1 MSHTIG
7 RGLFFLLLAGLIT
20 GCTSVIWLEEDA
32 PPGLFL
38 SVCDRALLLAAGF
51 PNEKDANDAFCA
63 QVGGQREVRHDYG
76 YPTGSAYVVV
86 DCETKDRVYE
96 GGLDKRSSL
105 DSVQQALFFA
115 HVTGKEP
122 AVVIYDTDGQIG
134 PYEYRIRAACA
145 LAEVEYLTKD
155 LCAVQTPTSR
165 DKVGQHPQVRTGQ
178 SE

>member
-7 RGLFFLLLAGLIT
+7 RGLFFLLLAGFIT
-20 GCTSVIWLEEDA
+20 GGTSV
-32 PPGLFL
+32 PPIDGSRTL
-38 SVCDRALLLAAGF
+38 ALAQQNE
-51 PNEKDANDAFCA
+51 NEKDANDAFCA
-63 QVGGQREVRHDYG
+63 QVGGQREVRHVYD

-86 DCETKDRVYE
+86 DCETEERVYE

-122 AVVIYDTDGQIG
+122 AVVIYDTDGRIG
-134 PYEYRIRAACA
+134 PYEYRIRVACE

-155 LCAVQTPTSR
+155 LSTETR
-165 DKVGQHPQVRTGQ
+165 VGRGQ
-178 SE
+178 PHVE

>member
-20 GCTSVIWLEEDA
+20 GGTSGGRGFGMDN
-32 PPGLFL
+32 
-38 SVCDRALLLAAGF
+38 SVYDREWLLADGF
-51 PNEKDANDAFCA
+51 PNEKGANDAFWA
-63 QVGGQREVRHDYG
+63 QVGGQREVRHVYD

-86 DCETKDRVYE
+86 DCETEERVYE

-134 PYEYRIRAACA
+134 PYEYRIRVACE

-155 LCAVQTPTSR
+155 LCAVQTPTGR
-165 DKVGQHPQVRTGQ
+165 DRVGQHPQVRLGQ

>member
-1 MSHTIG
+1 MSHTIS

-20 GCTSVIWLEEDA
+20 GGTSVTPIDGSRTL
-32 PPGLFL
+32 
-38 SVCDRALLLAAGF
+38 ALAQQNE
-51 PNEKDANDAFCA
+51 NEKDANDAFCA
-63 QVGGQREVRHDYG
+63 QVGGQREVRHVYD

-86 DCETKDRVYE
+86 DCETEERVYE

-122 AVVIYDTDGQIG
+122 AVVIYDTDGRIG
-134 PYEYRIRAACA
+134 RYEYRIRVACE

-155 LCAVQTPTSR
+155 LSTEARAGRC
-165 DKVGQHPQVRTGQ
+165 HPHVK
-178 SE
+178 

>member
-20 GCTSVIWLEEDA
+20 GGTSGGRGFGMDN
-32 PPGLFL
+32 
-38 SVCDRALLLAAGF
+38 SVYDRALLLTAGS

-63 QVGGQREVRHDYG
+63 QVGGQREVRHVYD

-86 DCETKDRVYE
+86 DCETEERVYE

-122 AVVIYDTDGQIG
+122 TVVIYDTDGQIG
-134 PYEYRIRAACA
+134 PYEYRIRVACE

-155 LCAVQTPTSR
+155 LCAAQTPTGR
-165 DKVGQHPQVRTGQ
+165 DKVGQHPQVRLGQ
-178 SE
+178 SEQCL

>member
-20 GCTSVIWLEEDA
+20 GGASGCRGFGVDN
-32 PPGLFL
+32 

-63 QVGGQREVRHDYG
+63 QVGGQREVRRDYD

-122 AVVIYDTDGQIG
+122 VVVIYDTDGRIG
-134 PYEYRIRAACA
+134 PSEYRIRAACA

-155 LCAVQTPTSR
+155 LCAAQTPTSR
-165 DKVGQHPQVRTGQ
+165 DKVGQHPQVRIRQ